1 MPERARCRVSGNV
14 PRREE
19 LHERGFA
26 GFKHFGVEGVRGEVH
41 GAGLRAEHQAR
52 EGDGDEVKLHEERNV
67 REEKRAGGCD
77 LRGREPKK
85 ETSRAL
91 DTSRIPMPACWRFP
105 ESTSSRTPRPTRRLS
120 DLALFFVFKSLFFVF
135 FAPFKNG
142 FLGSLDAQRRAQTR
156 TRDPPRWIPPHGRA
170 VFLPVRGVL
179 PRRPYRADPPRKRSS
194 PAFPTTSWS
203 LTFLDLRIST
213 TPQISHGSQR

>member
-1 MPERARCRVSGNV
+1 
-14 PRREE
+14 
-19 LHERGFA
+19 
-26 GFKHFGVEGVRGEVH
+26 
-41 GAGLRAEHQAR
+41 
-52 EGDGDEVKLHEERNV
+52 VKLHEERNV
-67 REEKRAGGCD
+67 REEKCAGGCN

-91 DTSRIPMPACWRFP
+91 DVSRIPMPACWRFP
-105 ESTSSRTPRPTRRLS
+105 ESTSSRTPRPTRRPS
-120 DLALFFVFKSLFFVF
+120 DLALFFVF
-135 FAPFKNG
+135 FASPFKND

-156 TRDPPRWIPPHGRA
+156 TRHPQRWIPPHGRA

-179 PRRPYRADPPRKRSS
+179 PRPLRADPPRKQPS

-203 LTFLDLRIST
+203 RTFLDLRIST